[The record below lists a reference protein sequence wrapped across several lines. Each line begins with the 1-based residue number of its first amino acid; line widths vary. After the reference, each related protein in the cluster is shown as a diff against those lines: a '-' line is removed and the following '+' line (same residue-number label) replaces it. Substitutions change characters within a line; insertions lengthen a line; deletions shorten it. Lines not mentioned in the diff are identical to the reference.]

1 MNLSE
6 LLSPL
11 ESPDGPCGEDLSF
24 SAEFDALQEARRF
37 DDPTLAQG
45 EWVAEIK
52 EADWAGVVRL
62 SSDLL
67 ARRTKDLRVAAWFA
81 EARCKRDGLAG
92 LADGYELLLGLCE
105 RFWDELH
112 PLPEEDGSQEPRA
125 GVLDWW
131 LAQTTRL
138 LRELP
143 LSHSPK
149 GVFSLLARER
159 GRGHAADAE
168 QSGHEPD
175 GGRHGDLLATL
186 DAAMR
191 DTPRQHLL
199 GSLGEIERLTACMQ
213 GLRGFLDARMGESG
227 PSFGASLDVLDDLS
241 RSLRPYLGTGSDAGA
256 VEAPAGAESFPL
268 QGLAHA
274 RTPAGGGGGAEF
286 HMQAIHSRTQAIQ
299 QLELIAAYFR
309 QTEPHSPVAY
319 LADKAARWGRMPLHE
334 WLRSV
339 VKDEAV
345 LYRMEEL
352 LGLEGAAAPAVD

>member
-1 MNLSE
+1 MNLPE

-11 ESPDGPCGEDLSF
+11 ENLDGPCGEDLSF

-52 EADWAGVVRL
+52 EADWAAVVRL
-62 SSDLL
+62 SAELL
-67 ARRTKDLRVAAWFA
+67 AHRTKDLRVAAWFA

-105 RFWDELH
+105 RFWDGLH
-112 PLPEEDGSQEPRA
+112 PLPEEDGNQESRA
-125 GVLDWW
+125 GVFDWW
-131 LAQTTRL
+131 LVQTTRL

-149 GVFSLLARER
+149 GVVSLLAREQAR
-159 GRGHAADAE
+159 SHAAGAE
-168 QSGHEPD
+168 QSGHESEI
-175 GGRHGDLLATL
+175 GRPGDLLATL

-191 DTPRQHLL
+191 DTPRQYLVD
-199 GSLGEIERLTACMQ
+199 SLGEIERLTVCMQ
-213 GLRGFLDARMGESG
+213 GLRSLLEARMGESG
-227 PSFGASLDVLDDLS
+227 PSFAASLDVLDDLS
-241 RSLRPYLGTGSDAGA
+241 RSIRPYLRADGESGA
-256 VEAPAGAESFPL
+256 VEEPDGVKSGFLHVSAQEWGPGV
-268 QGLAHA
+268 
-274 RTPAGGGGGAEF
+274 EF
-286 HMQAIHSRTQAIQ
+286 HVQAIHSRVQAIH

-319 LADKAARWGRMPLHE
+319 LADKAVRWGRMPLHE

-345 LYRMEEL
+345 LCRMEEL
-352 LGLEGAAAPAVD
+352 LGVEGVAAPAAD

>member
-1 MNLSE
+1 MDVPE

-11 ESPDGPCGEDLSF
+11 EHIDGPCGEDLSF
-24 SAEFDALQEARRF
+24 SAEFDALQEARRA

-52 EADWAGVVRL
+52 EADWIAVVRL
-62 SSDLL
+62 STDLL
-67 ARRTKDLRVAAWFA
+67 ARRTKDLRVVAWFA
-81 EARCKRDGLAG
+81 EARCQCDGLAG
-92 LADGYELLLGLCE
+92 LADGYKLLVGLCE

-112 PLPEEDGSQEPRA
+112 PLPEEDGGLDSRS

-131 LAQTTRL
+131 LAQTVRL
-138 LRELP
+138 LREVP

-149 GVFSLLARER
+149 GVFSLVAREQAR
-159 GRGHAADAE
+159 SPEEGLGGEGQGADA
-168 QSGHEPD
+168 
-175 GGRHGDLLATL
+175 GRLGERLAMI

-191 DTPRQHLL
+191 DTPKLHHLDCL
-199 GSLGEIERLTACMQ
+199 SQIERLTTSMQ
-213 GLRGFLDARMGESG
+213 GLRSFLDARMGGLAPTFS
-227 PSFGASLDVLDDLS
+227 PCLDVLDDLA
-241 RSLRPYLGTGSDAGA
+241 RSLKPYLGAVAAGA
-256 VEAPAGAESFPL
+256 AIDEAASRGLGGDAVTIQAQPYAGDGPREPVQTIRSRA
-268 QGLAHA
+268 
-274 RTPAGGGGGAEF
+274 
-286 HMQAIHSRTQAIQ
+286 QAIH

-345 LYRMEEL
+345 LCRMEEL
-352 LGLEGAAAPAVD
+352 LGLEGQAVPVAD